1 MSELIHWFR
10 KPDSIRQKVDH
21 QLKGT
26 FHPSTVGGPATIMA
40 LMNDAQNHNLPALL
54 SVLERLTEEELVQLN
69 HVIVARLR
77 LMQQIRS
84 HDQMMNFRIGQAVHF
99 TTDTGQVIRGIIKSH
114 NRKSVTV
121 LSDAQVAWRVAPA
134 LLHAD

>member
-1 MSELIHWFR
+1 
-10 KPDSIRQKVDH
+10 
-21 QLKGT
+21 
-26 FHPSTVGGPATIMA
+26 MA

-84 HDQMMNFRIGQAVHF
+84 HDQMMNFRIGHAVHF